1 MCVKW
6 LFFLKYKEHPEDMF
20 IHIYLFIE
28 YEWYDKKYDKFQP
41 VFLFLFLPSCE
52 VVPVFEKKFLLETP
66 AV

>member
-1 MCVKW
+1 
-6 LFFLKYKEHPEDMF
+6 MF

-66 AV
+66 AVELYAKPEARNKPSS